1 MRNSPSK
8 IALVAALGLA
18 LALTFSC
25 SGDGSSSGPKKT
37 VKKEKISGVSQKG
50 SFVSGGTIK
59 LYELNENY
67 ERTGK
72 VFNGEIK
79 DDNGRYEIEEIKGY
93 ELASPYVEVEATG
106 RYINE
111 ITNAVSAE
119 SITLKVIADIAD
131 KDNVNINVFTHLEHD
146 KVLGSARAGLPFA
159 DAKQQA
165 LVEVSAELGIAAS
178 GNSEDMSIQADSVLL
193 LASVLLQVGRSES
206 ELNALLSTSN
216 GISDVKNGMA
226 EALAVFDDARDN
238 VLGITPSS
246 SSVFSSS
253 SELSSSSVVP
263 SSSSAVVLS
272 SSSIPPS
279 SSSIA
284 PSSNSNENRLV
295 TCEGNQQ
302 LSCNGDNVDINNK
315 VQSIQNNECIDVE
328 INWTNEFTTPP
339 IRMRCEIQLNSNTTV
354 SIKVG
359 DNPAK
364 TVTGEY
370 FINME
375 ISLLS
380 ALSVGKNEIRDIC
393 VSYTSTEALPSSV
406 ACSLQTW

>member
-1 MRNSPSK
+1 MRNISK

-25 SGDGSSSGPKKT
+25 SGDGGSSPKRT

-72 VFNGEIK
+72 VFSGQIK
-79 DDNGRYEIEEIKGY
+79 DDNGRYEIDEIKGY

-111 ITNAVSAE
+111 ITNAVSSE

-146 KVLGSARAGLPFA
+146 KVLGSAKKGLSFEE
-159 DAKQQA
+159 AKQQA
-165 LVEVSAELGIAAS
+165 LAEVSAELGIAAS
-178 GNSEDMSIQADSVLL
+178 GNSEDMNIQADSVLL

-206 ELNALLSTSN
+206 ELSTLLSTSN

-253 SELSSSSVVP
+253 S
-263 SSSSAVVLS
+263 VVLS
-272 SSSIPPS
+272 SSSFESSSSAILSSSSTPPS

-284 PSSNSNENRLV
+284 PSSNSKEKRLV
-295 TCEGNQQ
+295 TCEGGNQQ
-302 LSCNGDNVDINNK
+302 LSCNEDINNLTF
-315 VQSIQNNECIDVE
+315 QNNECVDLE
-328 INWTNEFTTPP
+328 INWTSEAWKSSLNMQCLIKP
-339 IRMRCEIQLNSNTTV
+339 ISNTTV

-359 DNPAK
+359 DNLEK
-364 TVTGEY
+364 TGTGDF
-370 FINME
+370 FINMDFV
-375 ISLLS
+375 IFQLS
-380 ALSVGKNEIRDIC
+380 FGKNEIRDIC
-393 VSYTSTEALPSSV
+393 VSYTNTEALPNGI
-406 ACSLQTW
+406 ACTLQPR